1 MGDIYKNAMFI
12 MAKKM
17 EMSVDQQKNEKYLC
31 YNHAVE
37 YSPPVH
43 QVTYIRMLCFSW
55 PKKMETSVD
64 QQKNEKYLCYNHAV
78 EYNLEL

>member
-1 MGDIYKNAMFI
+1 
-12 MAKKM
+12 MAKKKM

-37 YSPPVH
+37 YSPPVY
-43 QVTYIRMLCFSW
+43 QVTYIRMPCLSW
-55 PKKMETSVD
+55 PKKMEISVD

-78 EYNLEL
+78 EYNLELQYMLNHG